1 MKITPTARKRKR
13 HSYRFTET
21 DRERIKADLKRRF
34 KPLLESLLANRDR
47 SKKSFERGL
56 PILGP
61 DWRLLDECDDRHSVV
76 FPLRVDVDLR
86 KVKTAVKVLFPEE
99 SNVLRE
105 NIIGY
110 IERCKRD
117 RRKMHRFADSHFR
130 AESLVSHVW
139 PYFGSGWIAGQ
150 ALVNILTTDAKSKTR
165 WEKNLRGRSI
175 DKFRVPPDTAAQVVS
190 DLLNEEFD
198 VTMKIDTLK
207 KRFEKMPRP

>member
-1 MKITPTARKRKR
+1 MTVRALKKKLL
-13 HSYRFTET
+13 SYRFTDA

-34 KPLLESLLANRDR
+34 KPFLESLSVNKDR
-47 SKKSFERGL
+47 SKKSFDRGL

-61 DWRLLDECDDRHSVV
+61 DWRLLDECDDRHIVV

-86 KVKTAVKVLFPEE
+86 KVKTAVKVLFPDDAAA
-99 SNVLRE
+99 LRE

-117 RRKMHRFADSHFR
+117 RRKVHRHADSDFR
-130 AESLVSHVW
+130 VENLVSHVW
-139 PYFGSGWIAGQ
+139 PFFGAGWIAGQ
-150 ALVNILTTDAKSKTR
+150 ALFNILTPDAESKAR

-198 VTMKIDTLK
+198 VPMKANTLK